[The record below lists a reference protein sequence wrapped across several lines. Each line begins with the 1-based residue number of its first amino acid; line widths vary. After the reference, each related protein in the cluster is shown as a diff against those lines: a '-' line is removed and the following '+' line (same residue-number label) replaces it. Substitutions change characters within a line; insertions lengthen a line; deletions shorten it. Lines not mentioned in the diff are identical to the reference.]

1 MVVLEV
7 ANEVVAW
14 VSQATP
20 DPGGGQAPPGS
31 EGFLTILRWAAWI
44 ASGVCVLG
52 VIVAGG
58 AMALAHR
65 GHGGGGE
72 NAARLGWVLAGC
84 IVIGSAAGLV
94 GALV

>member
-1 MVVLEV
+1 MLIELTDQLLVLV
-7 ANEVVAW
+7 PH
-14 VSQATP
+14 ATP

-44 ASGVCVLG
+44 ASGICVLG
-52 VIVAGG
+52 VIGAGA
-58 AMALAHR
+58 AMAMAHR

-72 NAARLGWVLAGC
+72 QAARLGWVLAGC